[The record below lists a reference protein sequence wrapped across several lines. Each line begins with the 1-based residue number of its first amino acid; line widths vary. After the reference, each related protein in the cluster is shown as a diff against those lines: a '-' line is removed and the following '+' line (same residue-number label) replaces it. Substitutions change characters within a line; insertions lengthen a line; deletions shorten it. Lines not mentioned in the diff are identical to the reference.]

1 MSFGSAVGPFTRA
14 EIESRSKRTNK
25 CLSRFQTLPYIKK
38 KLLPRLSDLSRFVF
52 IDSIRVPE
60 IHCPR
65 RKSPVVYALKLN
77 YSSVD
82 RMLASGLVYSS
93 KLRPIARTLH
103 TKRHSELEF
112 SGDFPFPAL
121 RKLQDCI
128 KRPIRKCSHSVFARV
143 SPLSRR
149 GQPST
154 PILFSLHRLRT
165 ISSSIRGCPLIVVTE
180 L

>member
-103 TKRHSELEF
+103 TNGIPSSNSPAISPFQPCANCKIVSNGQFANVLTPCSLGFHLFHGEVSRAHPYF
-112 SGDFPFPAL
+112 FP
-121 RKLQDCI
+121 CT
-128 KRPIRKCSHSVFARV
+128 V
-143 SPLSRR
+143 
-149 GQPST
+149 
-154 PILFSLHRLRT
+154 
-165 ISSSIRGCPLIVVTE
+165 
-180 L
+180 